1 MPCGR
6 PLKCDVQQTS
16 LAESAAQ
23 GNPDV
28 TQGNQLVKT
37 LLPGDGAD
45 YSEVLQALRTYNGTL
60 KAEL

>member
-1 MPCGR
+1 
-6 PLKCDVQQTS
+6 VQQTS